1 MVLVTSKQGRAFCL
15 AALKGMPVQRSQLD
29 GSIHLNLARSLV
41 NSDDFSAVKKLL
53 RLCPAHEPHAGFCLE
68 GSSQCAILSLG
79 IFLVE
84 SNGKFID
91 RILPYLLGV
100 QKRLHRC
107 NLSEE
112 LSSGIAQRL
121 PQSECFSFCL
131 SSLLTQVALLDPSRS
146 DLIISTL
153 LDSASSL
160 LEQIDDICQQFGDR
174 GTAFSAFLRQ
184 PRARHNTMQ
193 YNPDV
198 TKGSAQL
205 ASVERV
211 CLFLAPSLIGLLR
224 GMARGIRPHSFHPRI
239 SGSSVPPSVVSGL
252 YPYRYANKKHS
263 SDHTGGCCSDTNHQT
278 DQEFTLSVFP
288 QFQSIIPH
296 SLAHSLML
304 TSKDDVNESFNVS
317 NISASPFGNVP
328 VPSPASTAKVE
339 WSVWN
344 SAWLDPGGSE
354 YLFGQVASVYAS
366 RLPHRAVLCEDYL
379 SSCLT
384 APQLVSLSRSSQL
397 TGASDLAFLPFNSN
411 QIRSLLKL
419 SSQLMSDRSMKR
431 LDAAATAFWPY
442 RPKNGRYPYRSLAHC
457 LRLCWL
463 LLIRDL
469 LHNPDRD
476 VGEKVLNSVQ
486 GLVLEVYS
494 TCISELPRLSAE
506 AAGVPTSSVEA
517 PASAGRRIS
526 LVSSANTLSA
536 SLRRAGRPRFSNPT
550 DEDEELDQADRKDH
564 SIVNHRQSP
573 KPEQE
578 LNGLVNGQLSDKN
591 NDNSLFYGRKKSVP
605 PRLHS
610 RSDSEDPTLKSMT
623 IQVDSPSNM
632 DTSLPSTVKS
642 DSRTER
648 TAPALFAFDL
658 VTASTAVCVQILT
671 QVVTDMADSES
682 LLTRLLERV
691 ATGIDLRTMLHSEPN
706 LDQTPLLFTSG
717 GGQSVA
723 AATARGM
730 QQFLRGQ
737 LNVIQRQFS
746 TQPSSAAVGKTNISN
761 HIAGKHGT
769 RPSRSHLVCSA
780 GLLVVVLDCAGQ
792 LPQRFPHLAKATL
805 DSLSDFLLE
814 PSTTLSRLNR
824 QLRRLENAQ
833 QEMFNTL
840 SSRKA
845 LATDPYLYGQS
856 AEVIELARIE
866 RHITY
871 YRRILNHLRGA
882 AVQSVCRVLLV
893 KTDLVETFLADLSR
907 RIFNA
912 AEGGRLYARWSRTAS
927 SYMQPPYKD
936 TNLMY
941 LNTVYCLG
949 HIGVELAQVAQTQQL
964 VFQFLQQNLT
974 PSRLL
979 PELEVVTLEQLGC
992 MVIAGC
998 PSVHEQIMDLLTSA
1012 SFRGAREAVSN
1023 GNVNESRSW
1032 HLSKAVIN
1040 VFANLAAFLQG
1051 APKLYR
1057 FLSRLFEQYVRL
1069 DVEEESKNAVM
1080 TSTTHSLGQLI
1091 PVIAILLRRLP
1102 PIRTPNQKL
1111 HTLFRDFWL
1120 YVTVMGFT
1128 EPNSAV
1134 WPQTYYRSICEIAT
1148 KSPVLLSR
1156 ESLRTELQ
1164 HSFALSQKNLSQTDV
1179 TEMRNKLC
1187 LLLGNNAEATS
1198 LIHRMT
1204 VTQCVYLMAVY
1215 RLESLCVT
1223 HSNDPE
1229 ALHRIFMYLEDNII
1243 IRDKFGMW
1251 TCITQ
1256 VAVQVFN
1263 KYLARMKAM
1272 PLGSE
1277 RETIMDMH
1285 AQFLL
1290 VKFLHVQK
1298 GLRIVAD
1305 EFLSMLAKDFPH
1317 VMWSGRVLFTMLDV
1331 TQLLSQSLEVD
1342 PNEVAPVYTVPGT
1355 DLVLVTADTL
1365 QDREDMLGDFVKRCK
1380 GIIEVG
1386 LQWAPSLVRSHLA
1399 NYMLQLQHSPFGL
1412 FQHTGLALATESV
1425 LNYAGFN
1432 RMASFLSP
1440 TSLDKRPN
1448 CAKLDS
1454 SNFMFNLILRSR
1466 YHGEASGMFRSYDD
1480 PVKLVNRLIRDL
1492 DCACTLASRSVKATE
1507 AETDIQ
1513 TLVLAVRSVESESLR
1528 KSHFDESNMFGAV
1541 QACLF
1546 RMTSLLVM
1554 RTSNIA
1560 SDAGQQL
1567 VHIDSTDPD
1576 EDTDLTQME
1585 SADDEPG
1592 EKQPVRAI
1600 RPKLH
1605 RRRLTMRTDVTG
1617 KIQVEVHPVA
1627 RTSPTDKSPSNGASI
1642 EELDDDSFLM
1652 QGDCAR
1658 RLLREICHAPLRLFR
1673 TEVVE
1678 SCLACWQWLI
1688 VGRPS
1693 LTIQFLNELS
1703 DAWQVTIHRGLGV
1716 FAPDNFDDGEVGPL
1730 VVSDEIQ
1737 CKPPSCNAGPHQL
1750 WSQFLSERLYVAQ
1763 SSSQEQLDIFF
1774 DLLQKTLAGEIG
1786 PLERCVHP
1794 FPDSSECDGTI
1805 SCCSAPCTSN
1815 RYAPLYGRLTRCISA
1830 LGVRCRLAEMS
1841 LNLLQNTGFRPPPL
1855 AHGSSAIGEEVTSAV
1870 GGGGSSAASLV
1881 SGAGGTVGRT
1891 TTAGGAAGGSSG
1903 SQASVDHGQMF
1914 PLSRIALRE
1923 KAYAT
1928 ILNYFAVKPQYPN
1941 HKGADL
1947 SDDLKALSRVWSLM
1961 QAEKKYL
1968 GASIVGEEMESLF
1981 EAAGHS
1987 ISGFATAP
1995 SYSDM
2000 LINPTGTQSSEV
2012 IGIQF
2017 VPMSSPSTANA
2028 LGSSGSPQGFAS
2040 SSSPGMPRVSSHATN
2055 EHLYNAAPI
2064 AGGTLPRLRSQI
2076 MLHSGQMLE
2085 RPGVG
2090 SLILPSTFYAGNAMG
2105 PPGAPV
2111 PNVPHSV
2118 VSKRSSATGKH
2129 SGHAHMGE
2137 GILKQIYM
2145 RKRELILLLLASEI
2159 ERISVWFNPL
2169 GDTALISPKE
2179 TEAEQW
2185 LRDTL
2190 LREKNWRRW
2199 VTLAWELCPCVAVY
2213 LAQRFRASDSL
2224 RREISSLVTS
2234 HPQLV
2239 SHIPHALH
2247 YLATSANI
2255 EADTPELMHVLT
2267 WATTAP
2273 IVALSFFSR
2282 MFPQHPLTHQYA
2294 VRVLANY
2301 PSETML
2307 FYVPQLVQG
2316 VRYDKLGYLTES
2328 ILTSAKRSPLLAHQ
2342 LLWNMNTN
2350 IYRDEEGTKLDPDIG
2365 THLIAIRETILR
2377 SFTGPSLAFY
2387 KREFEFFDR
2396 ITGVSGIIR
2405 NFPKGPARKKAC
2417 LEALHEIVVQP
2428 GCYLPSNPDA
2438 IVLEIDY
2445 QSGTPLQSAA
2455 KAPFLAKFKVR
2466 RVGVRNLETEA
2477 IAAAADQG
2485 TQSSGQRRDSLGN
2498 EKPSFH
2504 MGTKFRRRNSLQTR
2518 KPSPSAHPVPFKP
2531 STLGSRPRSRQPL
2544 TAQSSGRLSL
2554 TDKQLVGGLGSQMQ
2568 ACIFKVGDDV
2578 RQDILALQV
2587 LQLFKNIFKRCGLEL
2602 FVYPYKVVATA
2613 PGRGVIE
2620 CVPDSKSRD
2629 QIGRQTDSG
2638 MYDYFLSTFG
2648 SETTPSFQLAR
2659 RNFIMSMAAY
2669 SVFCYLLQ
2677 VKDRH
2682 NGNIML
2688 DKHGHLIHID
2698 FGFMFESSPGGNFGW
2713 EPDIKLSKEMWM
2725 IMGGRLESPPYRWF
2739 ESLSVQAYLAVRPY
2753 QEAIVTL
2760 VSLMLDTG
2768 LPCFRGQT
2776 IKLLRQRFAPEM
2788 TDREAAASYRRVLR
2802 TCLAHWRGKSY
2813 DVIQYMQNQIP
2824 Y

>member
-1 MVLVTSKQGRAFCL
+1 MSSLDTVFHWRNERIVVFTDFPTITVCAEAARPFTEASLYEAECCRCASFPTPFPDRFCS
-15 AALKGMPVQRSQLD
+15 VY
-29 GSIHLNLARSLV
+29 H
-41 NSDDFSAVKKLL
+41 
-53 RLCPAHEPHAGFCLE
+53 
-68 GSSQCAILSLG
+68 
-79 IFLVE
+79 
-84 SNGKFID
+84 
-91 RILPYLLGV
+91 
-100 QKRLHRC
+100 
-107 NLSEE
+107 SEE
-112 LSSGIAQRL
+112 
-121 PQSECFSFCL
+121 CL
-131 SSLLTQVALLDPSRS
+131 HETKNS
-146 DLIISTL
+146 IISTL

-205 ASVERV
+205 ASIERV

-252 YPYRYANKKHS
+252 YPYRYATKKHS
-263 SDHTGGCCSDTNHQT
+263 SDHPGACCSDTNNQT
-278 DQEFTLSVFP
+278 DQEFTSSVFP

-419 SSQLMSDRSMKR
+419 
-431 LDAAATAFWPY
+431 Y

-476 VGEKVLNSVQ
+476 VGEKILNSVQ

-517 PASAGRRIS
+517 PASGGRRIS
-526 LVSSANTLSA
+526 LVNSANTLSA

-550 DEDEELDQADRKDH
+550 DEDEELDQADRKDY
-564 SIVNHRQSP
+564 SLVNHRQPPNS
-573 KPEQE
+573 EQE

-591 NDNSLFYGRKKSVP
+591 NDNSLFNVHKKSVP
-605 PRLHS
+605 PRFHS

-671 QVVTDMADSES
+671 QAVTDMADSES

-730 QQFLRGQ
+730 QQFIRGQ
-737 LNVIQRQFS
+737 LSVIHRQFS
-746 TQPSSAAVGKTNISN
+746 TQPSSAAAGKTIISN

-792 LPQRFPHLAKATL
+792 LPQRFAHLAKATL

-845 LATDPYLYGQS
+845 IATDPYLYGQS

-871 YRRILNHLRGA
+871 YRRILDHLRGA
-882 AVQSVCRVLLV
+882 AIQSVCRVLLV

-912 AEGGRLYARWSRTAS
+912 AEGGR
-927 SYMQPPYKD
+927 D

-998 PSVHEQIMDLLTSA
+998 PSVHEQIMDLLTAA

-1023 GNVNESRSW
+1023 GNVSESRSW

-1272 PLGSE
+1272 
-1277 RETIMDMH
+1277 
-1285 AQFLL
+1285 
-1290 VKFLHVQK
+1290 
-1298 GLRIVAD
+1298 
-1305 EFLSMLAKDFPH
+1305 
-1317 VMWSGRVLFTMLDV
+1317 
-1331 TQLLSQSLEVD
+1331 D

-1432 RMASFLSP
+1432 RTASFLSP
-1440 TSLDKRPN
+1440 TSLDKRPS

-1567 VHIDSTDPD
+1567 VHLDSTDPD
-1576 EDTDLTQME
+1576 EDTDLTQVE
-1585 SADDEPG
+1585 SADDEAG
-1592 EKQPVRAI
+1592 EKQSVRTI
-1600 RPKLH
+1600 RRKL
-1605 RRRLTMRTDVTG
+1605 RRRRFTMRTDDTG

-1627 RTSPTDKSPSNGASI
+1627 STSPTNKSPSTGASI

-1678 SCLACWQWLI
+1678 SCLACWQWLV

-1703 DAWQVTIHRGLGV
+1703 DAWQATIHRGLGV
-1716 FAPDNFDDGEVGPL
+1716 FAPDNSDDGEVGPL

-1794 FPDSSECDGTI
+1794 FPDSSECDGTL

-1815 RYAPLYGRLTRCISA
+1815 QYAPLYGRLTRCISA

-1891 TTAGGAAGGSSG
+1891 TTATAGGIAGGSSG
-1903 SQASVDHGQMF
+1903 SQASVDHSQTF
-1914 PLSRIALRE
+1914 LLSRIALRE

-2017 VPMSSPSTANA
+2017 VPMSSPSTTNA

-2040 SSSPGMPRVSSHATN
+2040 SSSPGMPRVGSHATN
-2055 EHLYNAAPI
+2055 EHFYNAAPVV
-2064 AGGTLPRLRSQI
+2064 GGTLPRLRSQI
-2076 MLHSGQMLE
+2076 MLQSGQMLE

-2090 SLILPSTFYAGNAMG
+2090 SLILPSTFYTGNAMG

-2129 SGHAHMGE
+2129 SGHAHMSE

-2267 WATTAP
+2267 WATAAP

-2377 SFTGPSLAFY
+2377 NFSGPSLAFY

-2417 LEALHEIVVQP
+2417 LEALREIVVQP

-2477 IAAAADQG
+2477 IAAAGHQD

-2498 EKPSFH
+2498 EKPCSCSLPGDADRLKILFPDCTLH
-2504 MGTKFRRRNSLQTR
+2504 VDTCSGFDARYKFVTKSNSIEGKQT
-2518 KPSPSAHPVPFKP
+2518 
-2531 STLGSRPRSRQPL
+2531 
-2544 TAQSSGRLSL
+2544 
-2554 TDKQLVGGLGSQMQ
+2554 
-2568 ACIFKVGDDV
+2568 
-2578 RQDILALQV
+2578 DILALQV